1 MKAEVS
7 HEVLD
12 EDSMPPPRTSQP
24 ERHGT
29 NGNGSIWKPI
39 AIALISIVAT
49 TAMGLWIV
57 GRGTATHEQVRE
69 ARGMS
74 QAEIQTLAATTKEAV
89 QKLADIIKA
98 LDDQLKIVTR
108 EQDRRGGRLEKL
120 EDVGTR
126 LEGRIVAVESVQG
139 AIATFRIELRVLQEN
154 QGRLETLLRE
164 LNDRLQRR
172 PEAPEPPR
180 GRLPKGFP

>member
-1 MKAEVS
+1 
-7 HEVLD
+7 
-12 EDSMPPPRTSQP
+12 MPSPRASQP
-24 ERHGT
+24 ERHGS
-29 NGNGSIWKPI
+29 NGSNGIWKPI

-49 TAMGLWIV
+49 TAMGLWMLS
-57 GRGTATHEQVRE
+57 RGTATLEQVKD

-74 QAEIQTLAATTKEAV
+74 QAEIQTLAATTKDAV
-89 QKLADIIKA
+89 QKLAEIIKA
-98 LDDQLKIVTR
+98 LDDQLKTVTR

-126 LEGRIVAVESVQG
+126 LEGRIVAVESVQN
-139 AIATFRIELRVLQEN
+139 AIATFRVELRVLQEN
-154 QGRLETLLRE
+154 QIRLETLLRE